1 MGVRSEQSP
10 HDRHSLMSLDA
21 HDVGPWTRA
30 EVRHVL
36 DAYGLGETAGET
48 ALAAEPRWDKS
59 RAWCRVRTV
68 NAVGGV
74 AEWFLK
80 KHHPAVCCREQHAVV
95 EAFRALGGRAPEV
108 VARPDGATWHELGD
122 AVAEVQEVMAGRAMT
137 RPTNAL
143 ARDAVAQ
150 LAIWQRVPGGLIP
163 EYRTGWHTTHV
174 AGDLIQR
181 AAERLDAEILLDGE
195 ARLMLD
201 EEAAFD
207 PDEPVGRW
215 GPVHGDLWMA
225 NWMADGEDISALTDF
240 DWVHYGSL
248 VDDLA
253 DVLLAFCT
261 NRDAPLDRPSLVE
274 PPGVST
280 SRFELMVR
288 RYEELSGPMSED
300 ERRALPDR
308 LRSHWVRHM
317 AWTLIGLRERV
328 HLRIVVTRA
337 VEFDRWRRTR
347 LPDLLR
353 EMPTGN

>member
-1 MGVRSEQSP
+1 
-10 HDRHSLMSLDA
+10 MSLDA

-30 EVRHVL
+30 EVRDVL
-36 DAYGLGETAGET
+36 DAYGLGEPAAET
-48 ALAAEPRWDKS
+48 ALLAEPRRDLN
-59 RAWCRVRTV
+59 RAWCRIRTV

-80 KHHPAVCCREQHAVV
+80 KHHQAVCRREQHAVV
-95 EAFRALGGRAPEV
+95 EAFRALGGRAPET
-108 VARPDGATWHELGD
+108 VALPDGATWYDLDGAVVEIQRVVPGR
-122 AVAEVQEVMAGRAMT
+122 AVA
-137 RPTNAL
+137 RPTSAL
-143 ARDAVAQ
+143 ARDAVTQ
-150 LAIWQRVPGGLIP
+150 LAIWQRVPGRLVP
-163 EYRTGWHTTHV
+163 EYRTGWHAKRD
-174 AGDLIQR
+174 AGELIER
-181 AAERLDAEILLDGE
+181 ATERLRAEHLLDGE
-195 ARLMLD
+195 ARLLLD

-215 GPVHGDLWMA
+215 GTVHGDLWMA
-225 NWMADGEDISALTDF
+225 NWIADGEDISALTDF
-240 DWVHYGSL
+240 DWVHYGSF

-261 NRDAPLDRPSLVE
+261 NRDAPLDRPPLVE

-280 SRFELMVR
+280 SRLELMVR

-308 LRSHWVRHM
+308 LRSHWVRHV

-328 HLRIVVTRA
+328 HLKIVVTRA